1 MRFKFIAGLVLFV
14 LGETPLFSQVISVF
28 PVFPKEQ
35 DTVTIVFDATQGNAA
50 LVGATQ
56 VYAHT
61 GVITNQSTSSSDWKH
76 VVGNWGTA
84 DNRVKMQSLG
94 NNKWQLRYHLKNF
107 YAQAGAFTSS
117 EVIQQMAFVFRNADG
132 SKVGRTSAGGDIY
145 APVYSANSGFLL
157 KITNPEQAS
166 VLVKTT
172 DITSVS
178 AWTSKYCSLWVVL
191 DGDTIHQKKNADS
204 VRVLITNLSVGVH
217 RLKVLAYDQSTWLQD
232 SVNFVVNPAVRMAAL
247 PAGMEQG
254 INILNDSTIL
264 LALYAPQKQY
274 VYVIGDFNQWLP
286 DTGYFMHF
294 SSANSIW
301 WKVISGLKKEE
312 EYAFQ
317 YWVDGKIRI
326 SDPFAT
332 LMLHDWDDA
341 YINKSNYPNLKS
353 YPKLHT
359 SGYVSVFKIAGDGYQ
374 WKNTTF
380 SRLNKDKLVIYE
392 LLARDFTSA
401 QSFKAIQD
409 TLPYLKR
416 LGITALQFMPLAEFE
431 GNLSWGY
438 NPASH
443 MALDKFYG
451 TTTALKELIDAAHEL
466 GIAVILDVV
475 YNHAFSNASI
485 CKLYWDDVSFK
496 PTPSNPWA
504 NVDAKHP
511 FNVGYDLNHESLATK
526 YYTKR
531 TLKYWLEEFK
541 FDGFRFDLS
550 KGLTQTNYG
559 TDVGKWGGYDQGRI
573 NILSDYND
581 FIQSVSPGAY
591 VILEHFADNSEEQV
605 LQGKGMMLWG
615 NANYASIEA
624 AMGYVDKSDFGWG
637 FDNTKRGW
645 SNRHLIGYACSHD
658 EERLGYKCKNFGF
671 SANGQHNVKSQK
683 IYSQRIGA
691 LQSFLFAIPG
701 PKMLWQFDELAYDY
715 SINHCTNG
723 TVADACRLDPKP
735 VRWDYWTN
743 DGWRQQAYYR
753 LAAINLLKVKEDAIS
768 SPNSFNLASSGIVK
782 RLNTYHSNMNMV
794 AFHNVDISNQNVSG
808 NFPST
813 GWWYDYLSG
822 DSLQVNSSNQSVT
835 VLPGETK
842 VYLNKKLVNPFV
854 TNMNRVLSV
863 REKAQPAQ
871 VLRAELSPNPVDEG
885 LNLRLEGLSVG
896 WHSCVVMDLQG
907 RIVKRLNIQSGDNYI
922 RTDDLGMGSYVIRLE
937 SGDMLEVLRFVVAR

>member
-1 MRFKFIAGLVLFV
+1 MKVKNIVGLALGV
-14 LGETPLFSQVISVF
+14 LGVSPVFSQVISVL

-35 DTVTIVFDATQGNAA
+35 DTVTILYDATQGNAA
-50 LVGATQ
+50 LVGVSQ
-56 VYAHT
+56 VYAHA
-61 GVITNQSTSSSDWKH
+61 GVITNQSTSASDWKH

-84 DNRVKMQSLG
+84 DNRVKMVSLG
-94 NNKWQLRYHLKNF
+94 NNKWQLKYHLKNF
-107 YAQAGAFTSS
+107 YAQAGAFVSG
-117 EVIQQMAFVFRNADG
+117 EIIEQMAFVFRNADG
-132 SKVGRTSAGGDIY
+132 SKVGRSATGGDIY
-145 APVYSANSGFLL
+145 SSVYSASSGFLM
-157 KITNPEQAS
+157 KITQPDQANI
-166 VLVKTT
+166 LVKTSDVT
-172 DITSVS
+172 PVNVWI
-178 AWTSKYCSLWVVL
+178 SKMGKLFAIL
-191 DGDTIHQKKNADS
+191 NGDTIYQKQNADS
-204 VRVLITNLSVGVH
+204 IRLSIAGLGVGMH
-217 RLKVLAYDQSTWLQD
+217 KLKLLAFDGVTWLRD
-232 SVNFVVNPAVRMAAL
+232 SINFVVNPTVKYSML
-247 PAGMEQG
+247 PSGMEQG
-254 INILNDSTIL
+254 INVINDSTVC

-274 VYVIGDFNQWLP
+274 VYVIGDFNEWLP
-286 DTGYFMHF
+286 DTGYFMNY
-294 SSANSIW
+294 SPNNAIW
-301 WKVISGLKKEE
+301 WKVITGLKAQQ
-312 EYAFQ
+312 EYGFQ
-317 YWVDGKIRI
+317 YWVDGKIRV

-341 YINKSNYPNLKS
+341 YISKSNYPNLKP
-353 YPKLHT
+353 YPKT
-359 SGYVSVFKIAGDGYQ
+359 KTTGYVSVFRIAGDGYQ
-374 WKNTTF
+374 WKNSSF
-380 SRLNKDKLVIYE
+380 NRVNKDKLVIYE
-392 LLARDFTSA
+392 LLLRDFTSA

-443 MALDKFYG
+443 MALDKYYG
-451 TTTALKELIDAAHEL
+451 TSTALKELIDACHGA

-485 CKLYWDDVSFK
+485 CKLYWDDAGFK
-496 PTPSNPWA
+496 PTSSNPWA
-504 NVDAKHP
+504 NVEAKHP

-526 YYTKR
+526 YYTKQ

-615 NANYASIEA
+615 NANHQSVEA
-624 AMGYVDKSDFGWG
+624 AMGYVTNSDFGWG

-645 SNRHLIGYACSHD
+645 SYRHLIGYACSHD

-701 PKMLWQFDELAYDY
+701 PKMLWQFDELTYDY

-723 TVADACRLDPKP
+723 SVADACRLDPKP
-735 VRWDYWTN
+735 VRWDYWTK

-753 LAAINLLKVKEDAIS
+753 LASVNQLKVTRDEIS
-768 SPNSFNLASSGIVK
+768 SPASFNLVSAGNVK
-782 RLNTYHSNMNMV
+782 RLNTYHNDLNMV
-794 AFHNVDISNQNVSG
+794 ALHNVDIANQSIAG
-808 NFPST
+808 NFPRN

-822 DSLQVNSSNQSVT
+822 DSIQVSAANQSVT
-835 VLPGETK
+835 VLAGETK
-842 VYLNKKLVNPFV
+842 LYLDKKVINPLMEP
-854 TNMNRVLSV
+854 MNRVLSV
-863 REKAQPAQ
+863 EGEMKG
-871 VLRAELSPNPVDEG
+871 VISVGIYPNPSATGFYLRNETG
-885 LNLRLEGLSVG
+885 LALTE
-896 WHSCVVMDLQG
+896 CVVFDLQG
-907 RIVKRLNIQSGDNYI
+907 RELKGIVMDEMTGFVSTEELVDGTYFMRIFIGQEYQI
-922 RTDDLGMGSYVIRLE
+922 
-937 SGDMLEVLRFVVAR
+937 LRFVVAR